1 MLDQRAREML
11 GACEEPSPVLVG
23 AIPFDFDKRELIYEP
38 RTITRLSRPAAA
50 PDAANVAA
58 PAYRSDSAEDARSA
72 RDYAEMVRAAL
83 GLIATGSGEEAL
95 RKVVLSRKLS
105 FETPAPPDLERLL
118 ASLASDP
125 GITAYR
131 IDLDPAEGGGDGP
144 VLIGATPELLA
155 SRKGLIVASEP
166 LAGSIP
172 RGRDPVQDRTRAQ
185 SLLTSEKDRREH
197 AITVEYVLDTLAPH
211 CADLRRPGGMG
222 LRSTATMWHL
232 GTRIEGRLKSADGP
246 SALGLAALLHPTPAV
261 GGYPRDAALAAITRL
276 EAHDRGFYAGAI
288 GHVDAAGDG
297 EWHVALRCAEVRGP
311 QITLHAGAGIVA
323 GSFPD
328 DEVHETAA
336 KFRAML
342 RAFGIPDAPRALR
355 EAS

>member
-1 MLDQRAREML
+1 MLDARAREML
-11 GACEEPSPVLVG
+11 GGCEGPSPVLVG
-23 AIPFDFDKRELIYEP
+23 AIPFDSDGRELIYEP
-38 RTITRLSRPAAA
+38 RAITRLPRPAAA

-83 GLIATGSGEEAL
+83 GLIATGSGDEAL

-105 FETPAPPDLERLL
+105 FEAPAPPDREGLL
-118 ASLASDP
+118 ASLANDP

-131 IDLDPAEGGGDGP
+131 IDLDPAGDGDGP

-155 SRKGLIVASEP
+155 SRKGLTVASEP

-172 RGRDPVQDRTRAQ
+172 RGRDPVQDRARGQ
-185 SLLTSEKDRREH
+185 SLLASEKDRREH

-211 CADLRRPGGMG
+211 CDDLRRPGGMG

-261 GGYPRDAALAAITRL
+261 GGYPRDAALAAIARL
-276 EAHDRGFYAGAI
+276 EAHDRGFYSGAV

-323 GSFPD
+323 GSVPD